1 MFDRNQTVANLV
13 LDHSECA
20 EVLQRHHIDFCC
32 RGDMSVEAAARYRKV
47 DVDAL
52 VQELSSA
59 IDARRGRQ
67 EGDPRSLSTPRL
79 VRHIVSKHHEYLRS
93 ALPFIEAL
101 ATKVS
106 RVHGGHNPKLRDLAD
121 AVHELHESLIA
132 HLDDEERVLFPVLTA
147 EQPDLTHA
155 ARLVAA
161 MTADHLEVANL
172 LDRIRAATDE
182 FVLPTWACNSYRT
195 LFSEL
200 EQLEADTFQHI
211 HLENNVLEPRFA
223 APIEPGSTQN

>member
-1 MFDRNQTVANLV
+1 MLDRTQTVADLV
-13 LDHSECA
+13 LNHSECA

-32 RGDMSVEAAARYRKV
+32 RGDMTVEAAARARKV
-47 DVDAL
+47 DVDEL
-52 VQELSSA
+52 VNELSGA
-59 IDARRGRQ
+59 IAARRGAQ
-67 EGDPRSLSTPRL
+67 EDDPRSLSTSRL
-79 VRHIVSKHHEYLRS
+79 VAHIVSKHHEYLRS

-106 RVHGGHNPKLRDLAD
+106 RVHGGHNPKLRELAD
-121 AVHELHESLIA
+121 AVHELNECLLP

-147 EQPDLTHA
+147 AEPDRQNA
-155 ARLVAA
+155 AHLVAA
-161 MTADHLEVANL
+161 MTADHLEVAAL

-182 FVLPTWACNSYRT
+182 FLLPVWACNSYRT

-223 APIEPGSTQN
+223 AHAQA